1 MGRALVLLCVL
12 ALVAALS
19 AVPVDVIDRFVPVA
33 VDPDEVPIHRFKRQ
47 WGWGMSVGGGF
58 GNSWGYSSSSS
69 FMTYNTGYNTG
80 WWG

>member
-1 MGRALVLLCVL
+1 MDRALVLLCIL
-12 ALVAALS
+12 GLVAALS
-19 AVPVDVIDRFVPVA
+19 AGPVAVIDRFVPIA
-33 VDPDEVPIHRFKRQ
+33 VDGVPFHRFKRQ
-47 WGWGMSVGGGF
+47 WGWGMPVGGSF